1 MNRLGKMATA
11 HSKEMRVR
19 TKFGKSVTAKEGRGG
34 ETAGLTKETRLV
46 VVLTQMTPILVVMM
60 LGENVAIE
68 EGNRAE
74 VGVTE
79 IMTIIV
85 KG

>member
-11 HSKEMRVR
+11 HSTKMRVR
-19 TKFGKSVTAKEGRGG
+19 TKFGKSVIAKEGRGG
-34 ETAGLTKETRLV
+34 ETVDLTKETLLV

-68 EGNRAE
+68 EDNHAE